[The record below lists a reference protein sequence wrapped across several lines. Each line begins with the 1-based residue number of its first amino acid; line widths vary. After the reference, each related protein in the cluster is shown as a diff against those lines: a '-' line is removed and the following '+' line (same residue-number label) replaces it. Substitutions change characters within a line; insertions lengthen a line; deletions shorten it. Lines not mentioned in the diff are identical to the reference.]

1 VREEGNKL
9 RMVDLISRKR
19 DGLEHTPDEID
30 FIVQGIADGS
40 IPDYQLAA
48 WCMAVYFQGMTPRE
62 ARDMAVKMAATGD
75 QVDLSPLPGVKIDKH
90 STGGVG
96 DKTSLVVAPLVAAA
110 GIPVCKMSGRG
121 LGHTGGTIDK
131 LESIPG
137 FRTELSLD
145 DLFAQVRKVGV
156 GLVGQTGNLV
166 PADKQLY
173 ALRDVTGTVAS
184 IPLIATSIMSKKLA
198 GGADGFV
205 LYVKVGDGAFLKT
218 KAEAEKLGELMV
230 AIGKNA
236 GRRTVAVLSAMDQ
249 PLGKAIGNALEVKEA
264 IATLRGEGPADL
276 EELSLVLAAQMLVL
290 AGAEKEAAAA
300 EAKLKALIASGE
312 GLRTFSRWIEGQGGD
327 PRIVEEPQRLPLAT
341 TVVGVKSPQ
350 AGYVASWA
358 TEELGLISMR
368 LGAGRARKEDPI
380 DHGVGLVIEK
390 KIGDWVEVGEE
401 IAKVYAR
408 SEAEAASGAAAV
420 LNTVKLVSTPPPK
433 KPLVIGYI
441 I

>member
-1 VREEGNKL
+1 M

-19 DGLEHTPDEID
+19 DGLEHTPDEIN

-137 FRTELSLD
+137 FRTELSLA

-205 LYVKVGDGAFLKT
+205 LDVKVGDGAFLKT

>member
-1 VREEGNKL
+1 
-9 RMVDLISRKR
+9 
-19 DGLEHTPDEID
+19 
-30 FIVQGIADGS
+30 
-40 IPDYQLAA
+40 
-48 WCMAVYFQGMTPRE
+48 
-62 ARDMAVKMAATGD
+62 
-75 QVDLSPLPGVKIDKH
+75 
-90 STGGVG
+90 
-96 DKTSLVVAPLVAAA
+96 
-110 GIPVCKMSGRG
+110 
-121 LGHTGGTIDK
+121 
-131 LESIPG
+131 
-137 FRTELSLD
+137 
-145 DLFAQVRKVGV
+145 
-156 GLVGQTGNLV
+156 
-166 PADKQLY
+166 
-173 ALRDVTGTVAS
+173 
-184 IPLIATSIMSKKLA
+184 
-198 GGADGFV
+198 
-205 LYVKVGDGAFLKT
+205 
-218 KAEAEKLGELMV
+218 MV

>member
-1 VREEGNKL
+1 M
-9 RMVDLISRKR
+9 RMVDVISRKR
-19 DGLEHTPDEID
+19 DGLEHTPEEID
-30 FIVQGIADGS
+30 FIVRGIVDGR

-62 ARDMAVKMAATGD
+62 AWDLAVRMAATGD
-75 QVDLSPLPGVKIDKH
+75 QVDLSPLPGLKIDKH

-145 DLFAQVRKVGV
+145 QLFAQVKKAGV

-166 PADKQLY
+166 PADKRLY

-205 LYVKVGDGAFLKT
+205 LDVKVGDGAFLKT
-218 KAEAEKLGELMV
+218 KEEAEKLAELMV

-236 GRRTVAVLSAMDQ
+236 GRKTVAVLSNMDQ
-249 PLGKAIGNALEVKEA
+249 PLGKAIGNALEVREA

-276 EELSLVLAAQMLVL
+276 EELSLVLGAQMMVL
-290 AGAEKEAAAA
+290 AGAEKEAAVAK
-300 EAKLKALIASGE
+300 AKLQALITSGD

-327 PRIVEEPQRLPLAT
+327 PRIVDEPERLPLAAH
-341 TVVGVKSPQ
+341 VVGVKSPQ
-350 AGYVASWA
+350 AGFVAKWA
-358 TEELGLISMR
+358 TETLGLISMR

-380 DHGVGLVIEK
+380 DHSVGLVIEK
-390 KIGDWVEVGEE
+390 KLGDWVEAGEE

-408 SEAEAASGAAAV
+408 SAGEAASGAADVLAAV
-420 LNTVKLVSTPPPK
+420 QLTPTSPPV

>member
-1 VREEGNKL
+1 M
-9 RMVDLISRKR
+9 RMVDLIGRKR
-19 DGLEHTPDEID
+19 DGLEHTPEEIS
-30 FIVQGIADGS
+30 FIVQGIVDRS

-48 WCMAVYFQGMTPRE
+48 WCMAVYFQGMSPRE
-62 ARDMAVKMAATGD
+62 ARDLAVKMAASGD
-75 QVDLSPLPGVKIDKH
+75 QVDLSPLPGIKIDKH

-137 FRTELSLD
+137 FRTELSLPV
-145 DLFAQVRKVGV
+145 LFEQVKTVGV

-205 LYVKVGDGAFLKT
+205 LDVKVGSGAFLKT
-218 KAEAEKLGELMV
+218 KEEAEKLGELMV

-236 GRRTVAVLSAMDQ
+236 GRKTVAVLSAMDQ
-249 PLGKAIGNALEVKEA
+249 PLGQAIGNALEVKEA
-264 IATLRGEGPADL
+264 IATLRGEGPSDL
-276 EELSLVLAAQMLVL
+276 ERLSLVLGAQMLIL
-290 AGAEKEAAAA
+290 AGQETDADRA
-300 EAKLKALIASGE
+300 EAKLKTIIANGE
-312 GLRTFSRWIEGQGGD
+312 GLAVFRRWVAAQGGD
-327 PRIVEEPQRLPLAT
+327 PQIVDDPDLLPTAPV
-341 TVVGVKSPQ
+341 VVGVESPVR
-350 AGYVASWA
+350 GYLSAWE
-358 TEELGLISMR
+358 TEALGLTSMR
-368 LGAGRARKEDPI
+368 LGAGRAKKGEPI
-380 DHGVGLVIEK
+380 DYGVGLVIK
-390 KIGDWVEVGEE
+390 KKVGDWVEAGEE

-408 SEAEAASGAAAV
+408 SQAEATTAV
-420 LNTVKLVSTPPPK
+420 AEILTEVKLTTVPPPVS
-433 KPLVIGYI
+433 PLVIGYI

>member
-1 VREEGNKL
+1 
-9 RMVDLISRKR
+9 MVDLIGRKR
-19 DGLEHTPDEID
+19 DGLEHTPEEIS
-30 FIVQGIADGS
+30 FIVQGIVDRS

-48 WCMAVYFQGMTPRE
+48 WCMAVYFQGMSPRE
-62 ARDMAVKMAATGD
+62 ARDLAVKMAASGD
-75 QVDLSPLPGVKIDKH
+75 QVDLSPLPGIKIDKH

-137 FRTELSLD
+137 FRTELSLPV
-145 DLFAQVRKVGV
+145 LFEQVKTVGV

-205 LYVKVGDGAFLKT
+205 LDVKVGSGAFLKT
-218 KAEAEKLGELMV
+218 KEEAEKLGELMV

-236 GRRTVAVLSAMDQ
+236 GRKTVAVLSAMDQ
-249 PLGKAIGNALEVKEA
+249 PLGQAIGNALEVKEA
-264 IATLRGEGPADL
+264 IATLRGEGPSDL
-276 EELSLVLAAQMLVL
+276 ERLSLVLGTQMLIL
-290 AGAEKEAAAA
+290 AGQETDADRA
-300 EAKLKALIASGE
+300 EAKLKTIIANGE
-312 GLRTFSRWIEGQGGD
+312 GLAVFRRWVAAQGGD
-327 PRIVEEPQRLPLAT
+327 PQIVDDPDLLPTAPV
-341 TVVGVKSPQ
+341 VVGVESPVR
-350 AGYVASWA
+350 GYLSAWE
-358 TEELGLISMR
+358 TEALGLTSMR
-368 LGAGRARKEDPI
+368 LGAGRAKKGEPI
-380 DHGVGLVIEK
+380 DYGVGLVIK
-390 KIGDWVEVGEE
+390 KKVGDWVEAGEE

-408 SEAEAASGAAAV
+408 SQAEATTAV
-420 LNTVKLVSTPPPK
+420 AEILTEVKLTTVPPPVS
-433 KPLVIGYI
+433 PLVIGYI

>member
-1 VREEGNKL
+1 MREEGNKL

-205 LYVKVGDGAFLKT
+205 LDVKVGDGAFLKT

-390 KIGDWVEVGEE
+390 KIGNWVEVGEE

>member
-1 VREEGNKL
+1 M
-9 RMVDLISRKR
+9 RMVDLIGRKR
-19 DGLEHTPDEID
+19 DGLEHSPEEID
-30 FIVQGIADGS
+30 FIVEGIVNQT

-62 ARDMAVKMAATGD
+62 ARDLAVKMAACGE
-75 QVDLSPLPGVKIDKH
+75 QVDLSSIPGIKIDKH

-137 FRTELSLD
+137 FRTELALPE
-145 DLFAQVRKVGV
+145 LFAQVKTVGI

-205 LYVKVGDGAFLKT
+205 LDVKVGNGAFLKT
-218 KAEAEKLGELMV
+218 KEEAEKLGELMV

-236 GRRTVAVLSAMDQ
+236 GRKTVAVLSAMDQ
-249 PLGKAIGNALEVKEA
+249 PLGQAIGNALEVKEA
-264 IATLRGEGPADL
+264 IATLRGEGPPDL
-276 EELSLVLAAQMLVL
+276 EELSLVLGAQMLVL
-290 AGAEKEAAAA
+290 AGQETDAVQAQV
-300 EAKLKALIASGE
+300 KLKALINGGE
-312 GLRTFSRWIEGQGGD
+312 GLRVFRRWVEAQGGD
-327 PRIVEEPQRLPLAT
+327 ARVVDDPDLLPTAP
-341 TVVGVKSPQ
+341 VVVKVKSP
-350 AGYVASWA
+350 ARGYLTAWE
-358 TEELGLISMR
+358 TEALGLTSMR
-368 LGAGRARKEDPI
+368 LGAGRARKGDPI

-390 KIGDWVEVGEE
+390 KIGDWVEAGED
-401 IAKVYAR
+401 IAKVYAN
-408 SEAEAASGAAAV
+408 SEAEAAAAV
-420 LNTVKLVSTPPPK
+420 AEVLTEVKIGTVRPPVS
-433 KPLVIGYI
+433 PLVIGYI

>member
-19 DGLEHTPDEID
+19 DGLEHTPDEIN

-205 LYVKVGDGAFLKT
+205 LDVKVGDGAFLKT

>member
-1 VREEGNKL
+1 M
-9 RMVDLISRKR
+9 RMVDVISRKR
-19 DGLEHTPDEID
+19 DGLEHTPEEIAY
-30 FIVQGIADGS
+30 IVQGIVDGS

-62 ARDMAVKMAATGD
+62 ARDMAVRMAATGD

-137 FRTELSLD
+137 FRTELTLD
-145 DLFAQVRKVGV
+145 ELFAQVKKIGV

-166 PADKQLY
+166 PADKRLY

-205 LYVKVGDGAFLKT
+205 LDVKVGDGAFLKT
-218 KAEAEKLGELMV
+218 KEEAEKLAELMV

-236 GRRTVAVLSAMDQ
+236 DRKTVAVLSNMDQ
-249 PLGKAIGNALEVKEA
+249 PLGKAVGNALEVREA

-276 EELSLVLAAQMLVL
+276 EELSLVLGAQMLVL
-290 AGAEKEAAAA
+290 AGAEKEVAVAK
-300 EAKLKALIASGE
+300 AKLQALLDSGD
-312 GLRTFSRWIEGQGGD
+312 GLRAFGRWIEGQGGD
-327 PRIVEEPQRLPLAT
+327 PRIVDDPERLPLAAH
-341 TVVGVKSPQ
+341 VVGVKSPRS
-350 AGYVASWA
+350 GYVAKWA
-358 TEELGLISMR
+358 TETLGLISMR

-380 DHGVGLVIEK
+380 DHSVGLVIEK
-390 KIGDWVEVGEE
+390 KLGDWVEAGEE

-408 SEAEAASGAAAV
+408 TAAEAENGAAEVLAAV
-420 LNTVKLVSTPPPK
+420 QLAPTPPPK

>member
-1 VREEGNKL
+1 
-9 RMVDLISRKR
+9 MVDVISRKR
-19 DGLEHTPDEID
+19 DGLEHTPEEIN
-30 FIVQGIADGS
+30 FIVRGIVDGS

-62 ARDMAVKMAATGD
+62 ARDMAVQMAAMGD

-96 DKTSLVVAPLVAAA
+96 DKTSLVLAPLVAAA

-137 FRTELSLD
+137 FRTELSLSE
-145 DLFAQVRKVGV
+145 LFAQVRAVGV

-166 PADKQLY
+166 PADKRLY

-205 LYVKVGDGAFLKT
+205 LDVKVGDGAFLKT
-218 KAEAEKLGELMV
+218 KAEAEKLAELMV

-236 GRRTVAVLSAMDQ
+236 GRKTVAVLSAMDQ
-249 PLGKAIGNALEVKEA
+249 PLGKAIGNALEVREA

-276 EELSLVLAAQMLVL
+276 EELSLVLGAQMLVL
-290 AGAEKEAAAA
+290 AGVEKEATVA
-300 EAKLKALIASGE
+300 EAKLKALITSGE
-312 GLRTFSRWIEGQGGD
+312 GLRTFGRWIEGQGGD
-327 PRIVEEPQRLPLAT
+327 PRIADDPQLLPLAT
-341 TVVGVKSPQ
+341 LVVGVKSPH
-350 AGYVASWA
+350 AGYVTSWA
-358 TEELGLISMR
+358 TETLGLISMR
-368 LGAGRARKEDPI
+368 LGAGRAQKEDPI
-380 DHGVGLVIEK
+380 DYGVGLVIEK
-390 KIGDWVEVGEE
+390 KIGDWVEAGEE

-408 SEAEAASGAAAV
+408 SEAEATSAAAAV
-420 LNTVKLVSTPPPK
+420 LAAVKLAPTPPPK

>member
-1 VREEGNKL
+1 MREEGNKL

-205 LYVKVGDGAFLKT
+205 LDVKVGDGAFLKT

-408 SEAEAASGAAAV
+408 SEAEAASGTAAV

>member
-1 VREEGNKL
+1 MREEGNKL

-145 DLFAQVRKVGV
+145 DLFALVRKVGV

-205 LYVKVGDGAFLKT
+205 LDVKVGDGAFLKT

>member
-1 VREEGNKL
+1 
-9 RMVDLISRKR
+9 MVDIIGRKR
-19 DGLEHTPDEID
+19 DGLEQTPEEIS
-30 FIVQGIADGS
+30 FLVQGIVHGS

-62 ARDMAVKMAATGD
+62 ARDLAVKMAASGD
-75 QVDLSPLPGVKIDKH
+75 QVDLSPLAGVKIDKH

-131 LESIPG
+131 LEAIPG
-137 FRTELSLD
+137 FRTEMSLAA
-145 DLFAQVRKVGV
+145 LFDQVRAVGI

-205 LYVKVGDGAFLKT
+205 LDVKVGDGAFLKT
-218 KAEAEKLGELMV
+218 KAEAEELGQLMV

-236 GRRTVAVLSAMDQ
+236 GRKTIAVLSAMDQ

-264 IATLRGEGPADL
+264 IATLRGEGPPDL
-276 EELSLVLAAQMLVL
+276 EELSLALGAQMLIL
-290 AGAEKEAAAA
+290 AGAEQETSAAQAR
-300 EAKLKALIASGE
+300 LKKLIANGE
-312 GLRTFSRWIEGQGGD
+312 GLQVFTRWLAAQGGD
-327 PRIVEEPQRLPLAT
+327 PQVVEDLSLLPTAPIVTQVQSSKR
-341 TVVGVKSPQ
+341 
-350 AGYVASWA
+350 GYVGAWH
-358 TEELGLISMR
+358 TEALGLTSMR
-368 LGAGRARKEDPI
+368 LGAGRAQKGDPI

-390 KIGDWVEVGEE
+390 KIGDWVETGDI
-401 IAKVYAR
+401 IAQVYAR
-408 SEAEAASGAAAV
+408 SQAEAAVAV
-420 LNTVKLVSTPPPK
+420 DEVLAEVELTPTPPPVL
-433 KPLVIGYI
+433 PLVIGYI

>member
-1 VREEGNKL
+1 M
-9 RMVDLISRKR
+9 RMVDLIGRKR
-19 DGLEHTPDEID
+19 DGLEHTPEEIS
-30 FIVQGIADGS
+30 FIVQGIVDRS

-48 WCMAVYFQGMTPRE
+48 WCMAVYFQGMSPRE
-62 ARDMAVKMAATGD
+62 ARDLAVKMAASGD
-75 QVDLSPLPGVKIDKH
+75 QVDLSPLPGIKIDKH

-137 FRTELSLD
+137 FRTELSLPV
-145 DLFAQVRKVGV
+145 LFEQVKTVGV

-205 LYVKVGDGAFLKT
+205 LDVKVGSGAFLKT
-218 KAEAEKLGELMV
+218 KEEAEKLGELMV

-236 GRRTVAVLSAMDQ
+236 GRKTVAVLSAMDQ
-249 PLGKAIGNALEVKEA
+249 PLGQAIGNALEVKEA
-264 IATLRGEGPADL
+264 IATLRGEGPSDL
-276 EELSLVLAAQMLVL
+276 ERLSLVLGTQMLIL
-290 AGAEKEAAAA
+290 AGQETDADRA
-300 EAKLKALIASGE
+300 EAKLKTIIANGE
-312 GLRTFSRWIEGQGGD
+312 GLAVFRRWVAAQGGD
-327 PRIVEEPQRLPLAT
+327 PQIVDDPDLLPTAPV
-341 TVVGVKSPQ
+341 VVGVESPVR
-350 AGYVASWA
+350 GYLSAWE
-358 TEELGLISMR
+358 TEALGLTSMR
-368 LGAGRARKEDPI
+368 LGAGRAKKGEPI
-380 DHGVGLVIEK
+380 DYGVGLVIK
-390 KIGDWVEVGEE
+390 KKVGDWVEAGEE

-408 SEAEAASGAAAV
+408 SQAEATTAV
-420 LNTVKLVSTPPPK
+420 AEILTEVKLTTVPPPVS
-433 KPLVIGYI
+433 PLVIGYI

>member
-1 VREEGNKL
+1 
-9 RMVDLISRKR
+9 MVDIIGGKR
-19 DGLEHTPDEID
+19 DGLEQTPEEIS
-30 FIVQGIADGS
+30 FLVQGIVDGS

-62 ARDMAVKMAATGD
+62 ARDLAVKMAASGD
-75 QVDLSPLPGVKIDKH
+75 QVDLSPLAGVKIDKH

-131 LESIPG
+131 LEAIPG
-137 FRTELSLD
+137 FRTEMSLAA
-145 DLFAQVRKVGV
+145 LFDQVRAVGI

-205 LYVKVGDGAFLKT
+205 LDVKVGDGAFLKT
-218 KAEAEKLGELMV
+218 KAEAEELGQLMV

-236 GRRTVAVLSAMDQ
+236 GRKTIAVLSAMDQ

-264 IATLRGEGPADL
+264 IATLRGEGPPDL
-276 EELSLVLAAQMLVL
+276 EELSLALGAQMLIL
-290 AGAEKEAAAA
+290 AGAEQETSAAQAR
-300 EAKLKALIASGE
+300 LKKLIANGE
-312 GLRTFSRWIEGQGGD
+312 GLQVFTRWLAAQGGD
-327 PRIVEEPQRLPLAT
+327 PQVVEDLSLLPTAPIVTQVQSSKR
-341 TVVGVKSPQ
+341 
-350 AGYVASWA
+350 GYVGAWH
-358 TEELGLISMR
+358 TEALGLTSMR
-368 LGAGRARKEDPI
+368 LGAGRAQKGDPI

-390 KIGDWVEVGEE
+390 KIGDWVETGDI
-401 IAKVYAR
+401 IAQVYAR
-408 SEAEAASGAAAV
+408 SQAEAAVAV
-420 LNTVKLVSTPPPK
+420 DEVLAEVELTPTPPPVL
-433 KPLVIGYI
+433 PLVIGYI

>member
-1 VREEGNKL
+1 
-9 RMVDLISRKR
+9 MVDVISRKR
-19 DGLEHTPDEID
+19 DGLEHTPEEID
-30 FIVQGIADGS
+30 FIVRGIVDGR

-62 ARDMAVKMAATGD
+62 AWDLAVRMAATGD
-75 QVDLSPLPGVKIDKH
+75 QVDLSPLPGLKIDKH

-110 GIPVCKMSGRG
+110 GIPVCKMAGRG

-145 DLFAQVRKVGV
+145 QLFAQVKKAGV

-166 PADKQLY
+166 PADKRLY

-205 LYVKVGDGAFLKT
+205 LDVKVGDGAFLKT
-218 KAEAEKLGELMV
+218 KEEAEKLAELMV

-236 GRRTVAVLSAMDQ
+236 GRKTVAVLSNMDQ
-249 PLGKAIGNALEVKEA
+249 PLGKAIGNALEVREA

-276 EELSLVLAAQMLVL
+276 EELSLVLGAQMMVL
-290 AGAEKEAAAA
+290 AGAEKEAAVAK
-300 EAKLKALIASGE
+300 AKLQALITSGD

-327 PRIVEEPQRLPLAT
+327 PRIVDEPERLPLAAH
-341 TVVGVKSPQ
+341 VVGVKSPQ
-350 AGYVASWA
+350 AGFVAKWA
-358 TEELGLISMR
+358 TETLGLISMR

-380 DHGVGLVIEK
+380 DHSVGLVIEK
-390 KIGDWVEVGEE
+390 KLGDWVEAGEE

-408 SEAEAASGAAAV
+408 SAGEAASGAADVLAAV
-420 LNTVKLVSTPPPK
+420 QLTPTSPPV

>member
-1 VREEGNKL
+1 M
-9 RMVDLISRKR
+9 RMVDLIGRKR
-19 DGLEHTPDEID
+19 DGLEHSPEEID
-30 FIVQGIADGS
+30 FLVRGIVDQT

-62 ARDMAVKMAATGD
+62 ARDLAVKMAASGD
-75 QVDLSPLPGVKIDKH
+75 QVDLSAIPGIKIDKH

-96 DKTSLVVAPLVAAA
+96 DKTTLVVAPLVAAA

-137 FRTELSLD
+137 FRTEMPLAE
-145 DLFAQVRKVGV
+145 LFAQVKAIGI
-156 GLVGQTGNLV
+156 GLVGQSGNLV

-205 LYVKVGDGAFLKT
+205 LDVKVGSGAFLKT
-218 KAEAEKLGELMV
+218 KEEAEKLGELMV
-230 AIGKNA
+230 AIGKKA
-236 GRRTVAVLSAMDQ
+236 GRKTVAVLSAMDQ
-249 PLGKAIGNALEVKEA
+249 PLGQAIGNALEVKEA

-276 EELSLVLAAQMLVL
+276 EELALALGAQMLIL
-290 AGAEKEAAAA
+290 AGQERDAARAQ
-300 EAKLKALIASGE
+300 AKLRTILASGE
-312 GLRTFSRWIEGQGGD
+312 GLRVFRRWVEAQGGD
-327 PRIVEEPQRLPLAT
+327 PRVVDDPGLLPAAP
-341 TVVGVKSPQ
+341 VVYAVKSPV
-350 AGYVASWA
+350 AGFLTAWE
-358 TEELGLISMR
+358 TEALGLTSMR
-368 LGAGRARKEDPI
+368 LGAGRAKKGDPI

-390 KIGDWVEVGEE
+390 KIGEWVEAGEE
-401 IAKVYAR
+401 IAKVYAN
-408 SEAEAASGAAAV
+408 SQGQAAAAAAEV
-420 LNTVKLVSTPPPK
+420 LAAVELGTNPPPEL
-433 KPLVIGYI
+433 PLIIGYI

>member
-1 VREEGNKL
+1 
-9 RMVDLISRKR
+9 MVDLIGRKR
-19 DGLEHTPDEID
+19 DGLEHTPEEIS
-30 FIVQGIADGS
+30 FIVQGIVDQT

-62 ARDMAVKMAATGD
+62 ARDLAVKMAASGD
-75 QVDLSPLPGVKIDKH
+75 QVDLSPLSGIKIDKH

-137 FRTELSLD
+137 FRTELALP
-145 DLFAQVRKVGV
+145 DLFAQVKAVGI

-166 PADKQLY
+166 PADKHLY

-205 LYVKVGDGAFLKT
+205 LDVKVGNGAFLKT
-218 KAEAEKLGELMV
+218 KEEAEKLGELMV

-236 GRRTVAVLSAMDQ
+236 GRKTVAVLSAMDQ
-249 PLGKAIGNALEVKEA
+249 PLGRAIGNALEVKEA
-264 IATLRGEGPADL
+264 IATFRGEGPSDL
-276 EELSLVLAAQMLVL
+276 EELSLVLGAQMLVL
-290 AGAEKEAAAA
+290 AGQETDAGRAK
-300 EAKLKALIASGE
+300 AKLKAMITGGE
-312 GLRTFSRWIEGQGGD
+312 GLRVFRRWVEAQGGD
-327 PRIVEEPQRLPLAT
+327 PRIVDDPGLLPAAPV
-341 TVVGVKSPQ
+341 VVGVKSPAQ
-350 AGYVASWA
+350 GYLEAWE
-358 TEELGLISMR
+358 TEALGLTSMR
-368 LGAGRARKEDPI
+368 LGAGRAKKGEPI
-380 DHGVGLVIEK
+380 DHGVGLVIKK
-390 KIGDWVEVGEE
+390 KIGDRVEAGEE
-401 IAKVYAR
+401 IAEVHAN
-408 SEAEAASGAAAV
+408 SEAQAVAAAAEV
-420 LNTVKLVSTPPPK
+420 LAGVKLAPASPPVS
-433 KPLVIGYI
+433 PLIIGYI

>member
-205 LYVKVGDGAFLKT
+205 LDVKVGDGAFLKT

>member
-1 VREEGNKL
+1 M
-9 RMVDLISRKR
+9 RMVDVIGRKR
-19 DGLEHTPDEID
+19 DGLEHTPEEID
-30 FIVQGIADGS
+30 FVVQGIVEGS

-62 ARDMAVKMAATGD
+62 ARDMAVKMAASGD
-75 QVDLSPLPGVKIDKH
+75 QVDLSPLAGVKIDKH

-96 DKTSLVVAPLVAAA
+96 DTTSLVVAPLVAAA

-137 FRTELSLD
+137 FRTELSLSQ
-145 DLFAQVRKVGV
+145 LFAQVRSVGI

-205 LYVKVGDGAFLKT
+205 LDVKVGNGAFLKT

-236 GRRTVAVLSAMDQ
+236 GRKTVAVLSAMDQ
-249 PLGKAIGNALEVKEA
+249 PLGKAIGNALEVREA

-276 EELSLVLAAQMLVL
+276 EALSLALGAQMLVL
-290 AGAEKEAAAA
+290 AGAEKEAEAAR
-300 EAKLKALIASGE
+300 AKLRALIANGE
-312 GLRTFSRWIEGQGGD
+312 GLRTFCRWVEAQGGD
-327 PRIVEEPQRLPLAT
+327 PRIGDDPERLSLAPV
-341 TVVGVKSPQ
+341 VVGVKSPG
-350 AGYVASWA
+350 AGYVTSWA
-358 TEELGLISMR
+358 TEELGLASMR
-368 LGAGRARKEDPI
+368 LGAGRAQKEDPI

-390 KIGDWVEVGEE
+390 KIGDWVEAGEE
-401 IAKVYAR
+401 VAKVYAR
-408 SEAEAASGAAAV
+408 STAEATSAATAVLAAV
-420 LNTVKLVSTPPPK
+420 QLGPTPPPQ
-433 KPLVIGYI
+433 KPLIIGYI

>member
-1 VREEGNKL
+1 M

-19 DGLEHTPDEID
+19 DGLEHTPDEIN

-205 LYVKVGDGAFLKT
+205 LDVKVGDGAFLKT

>member
-1 VREEGNKL
+1 
-9 RMVDLISRKR
+9 MVDIIGRKR
-19 DGLEHTPDEID
+19 DGLEQTPEEIS
-30 FIVQGIADGS
+30 FLVQGIVDGS

-62 ARDMAVKMAATGD
+62 ARDLAVKMAASGD
-75 QVDLSPLPGVKIDKH
+75 QVDLSPLAGVKIDKH

-131 LESIPG
+131 LEAIPG
-137 FRTELSLD
+137 FRTEMSLAA
-145 DLFAQVRKVGV
+145 LFDQVRAVGI

-184 IPLIATSIMSKKLA
+184 IPLIASSIMSKKLA

-205 LYVKVGDGAFLKT
+205 LDVKVGDGAFLKT
-218 KAEAEKLGELMV
+218 KAEAEELGQLMV

-236 GRRTVAVLSAMDQ
+236 GRKTIAVLSAMDQ

-264 IATLRGEGPADL
+264 IATLRGEGPPDL
-276 EELSLVLAAQMLVL
+276 EELSLALGAQMLIL
-290 AGAEKEAAAA
+290 AGAEQETSAAQAR
-300 EAKLKALIASGE
+300 LKKLIANGE
-312 GLRTFSRWIEGQGGD
+312 GLQVFTRWLAAQGGD
-327 PRIVEEPQRLPLAT
+327 PQVVEDLSLLPTAPIVTQVQSSKR
-341 TVVGVKSPQ
+341 
-350 AGYVASWA
+350 GYVGAWH
-358 TEELGLISMR
+358 TEALGLTSMR
-368 LGAGRARKEDPI
+368 LGAGRAQKGDPI

-390 KIGDWVEVGEE
+390 KIGDWVETGDI
-401 IAKVYAR
+401 IAQVYAR
-408 SEAEAASGAAAV
+408 SQAEAAVAV
-420 LNTVKLVSTPPPK
+420 DEVLAEVELTPTPPPVL
-433 KPLVIGYI
+433 PLVIGYI

>member
-1 VREEGNKL
+1 M
-9 RMVDLISRKR
+9 RMVDLIGRKR
-19 DGLEHTPDEID
+19 DGLEHTPEEIS
-30 FIVQGIADGS
+30 FIVQGIVDQT

-62 ARDMAVKMAATGD
+62 ARDLAVKMAASGD
-75 QVDLSPLPGVKIDKH
+75 QVDLSPLSGIKIDKH

-137 FRTELSLD
+137 FRTELALP
-145 DLFAQVRKVGV
+145 DLFAQVKAVGI

-166 PADKQLY
+166 PADKHLY

-205 LYVKVGDGAFLKT
+205 LDVKVGNGAFLKT
-218 KAEAEKLGELMV
+218 KEEAEKLGELMV

-236 GRRTVAVLSAMDQ
+236 GRKTVAVLSAMDQ
-249 PLGKAIGNALEVKEA
+249 PLGRAIGNALEVKEA
-264 IATLRGEGPADL
+264 IATFRGEGPSDL
-276 EELSLVLAAQMLVL
+276 EELSLVLGAQMLVL
-290 AGAEKEAAAA
+290 AGQETDAGRAK
-300 EAKLKALIASGE
+300 AKLKAMITGGE
-312 GLRTFSRWIEGQGGD
+312 GLRVFRRWVEAQGGD
-327 PRIVEEPQRLPLAT
+327 PRIVDDPGLLPAAPV
-341 TVVGVKSPQ
+341 VVGVKSPAQ
-350 AGYVASWA
+350 GYLEAWE
-358 TEELGLISMR
+358 TEALGLTSMR
-368 LGAGRARKEDPI
+368 LGAGRAKKGEPI
-380 DHGVGLVIEK
+380 DHGVGLVIKK
-390 KIGDWVEVGEE
+390 KIGDRVEAGEE
-401 IAKVYAR
+401 IAEVHAN
-408 SEAEAASGAAAV
+408 SEAQAVAAAAEV
-420 LNTVKLVSTPPPK
+420 LAGVKLAPASPPVS
-433 KPLVIGYI
+433 PLIIGYI